1 MGAGAGRAGVAC
13 LFPGQ
18 GTQRVG
24 MGLELYK
31 GSALARAVLDEV
43 DEALGLP
50 LTELMFQGPGEELVK
65 TVNTQPAILAVSLA
79 CLKTW
84 EASHDMVKDFQV
96 DYVAGHSLGEYTALV
111 AAGALGVSDAAR
123 LVQERGRWMQR
134 ASEERP
140 GTMAASIGMDES
152 RVAELC
158 LEAGVQVSTIN
169 AEDQIVIAGHL
180 EGIER
185 AIELASSRGARRAVS
200 LQVGGAFHSRLM
212 EPAVEG
218 MQEAISNVRFE
229 EPKVPVIGN
238 CTGLPLTT
246 VAEIKEELI
255 GQLCNSVQWRRS
267 LVYLLGVG
275 VGIFYEVGPGNVL
288 SGLVRR
294 LAPGVHVFN
303 VSDLESAQRG
313 VA

>member
-1 MGAGAGRAGVAC
+1 MGAGRMGVAC

-24 MGLELYK
+24 MGLELYE
-31 GSALARAVLDEV
+31 GSAPARAVLDEV
-43 DEALGLP
+43 DEALGSS
-50 LTELMFQGPGEELVK
+50 LTELMFQGPQEELVK
-65 TVNTQPAILAVSLA
+65 TVNTQPAILAMSLA

-84 EASHDMVKDFQV
+84 EASHNTFGDSRV

-111 AAGALGVSDAAR
+111 AAGALSVSDAAR

-140 GTMAASIGMDES
+140 GTMAAIIGMDES
-152 RVAELC
+152 KVEELC
-158 LEAGVQVSTIN
+158 REAGVQVSTIN
-169 AEDQIVIAGHL
+169 ADDQIVIAGHL
-180 EGIER
+180 EGVER
-185 AIELASSRGARRAVS
+185 AIKLASSRGARRAVS

-218 MQEAISNVRFE
+218 MQDTISSVRFE

-238 CTGLPLTT
+238 CTGRPLTT
-246 VAEIKEELI
+246 VAEIKEELL
-255 GQLCNSVQWRRS
+255 GQLCNAVQWKRS

-275 VGIFYEVGPGNVL
+275 VRTFYEIGPGNVL

-294 LAPGVHVFN
+294 LAPDVNVSN
-303 VSDLESAQRG
+303 VSDLESAQRS
-313 VA
+313 VT